1 MYKLIINLLFIP
13 LIGFGQNSNRESKFN
28 FKKSNNYKN
37 VYSYKNDKKSEKK
50 QNDSISKHIFYSQEK
65 NSYSPFNKGL
75 IHFLS
80 KAMQKGIDGNPSI
93 LKKRKKKND
102 IEEK

>member
-13 LIGFGQNSNRESKFN
+13 LIGFGQNSKPESKFN

-37 VYSYKNDKKSEKK
+37 DKKFEKKKNDL
-50 QNDSISKHIFYSQEK
+50 ISKHIFYSQEK

-93 LKKRKKKND
+93 LKKRKEKND